1 MNRKEAIET
10 LEKLKEFE
18 GKVKM
23 YEDVIHA
30 FEIIPLKYLK
40 ENNIEYDIHEIL
52 KENGK
57 YFESFPKNIEFD
69 ILSIHF
75 LGGTRYLTS
84 KKEKH
89 YKHLIN

>member
-1 MNRKEAIET
+1 MKLKEAIET

-23 YEDVIHA
+23 YKDIIDA

-52 KENGK
+52 KYNGK
-57 YFESFPKNIEFD
+57 YFESFPNNIDFD
-69 ILSIHF
+69 IVSIHF
-75 LGGTRYLTS
+75 LGGTWYKVSR
-84 KKEKH
+84 KEIH
-89 YKHLIN
+89 YKHLII

>member
-1 MNRKEAIET
+1 MNKQEAIET

-23 YEDVIHA
+23 YGDVIHA

-52 KENGK
+52 KYNGK
-57 YFESFPKNIEFD
+57 YFENFPSNIEFD

-75 LGGTRYLTS
+75 VGGTHYRTS
-84 KKEKH
+84 KKEIH
-89 YKHLIN
+89 YKHLIS